1 MEDNIKGD
9 RLSLVQFGTEPYPN
23 DVLLNF
29 QNVYTSEKMMVV
41 ISKKEFYM
49 PSGTHSHSDYEFY
62 FPFVEG
68 QPHIFGSKTIVLN
81 KNRVVPINPFLAH
94 GLAREVPRFSAMDIM
109 MNKDYV
115 EDLSMSVFGHRQIE
129 FECNEYK
136 VSPELENLIRLFID
150 ESKHVQSGTS
160 FAQQCLAMLIVI
172 NFFRCFR
179 SNRSFPPVE
188 RNYRESEGIKR
199 VIEYMNDEHCSD
211 YSFKVNGRP
220 INYLTITHYGYEP
233 DFAPAGHTL
242 ITCSI
247 NQFHADYDAWNAL
260 AEDPSAYSRE
270 KTRIGKEVIAGIEK
284 RFPQMSGKL
293 NLLDVATP
301 KTFERY
307 CNAYRGAFMPFL
319 PTIKGK
325 MMAHTGRIKGLENI
339 FLSGQW
345 LQPPGGLPVA
355 LITGKDTIMRL
366 CKMKNK
372 LFVY

>member
-1 MEDNIKGD
+1 MKDNIKGD

-29 QNVYTSEKMMVV
+29 QNVYTSEKMMIV

-49 PSGTHSHSDYEFY
+49 PSGTHFHSDYEFY

-179 SNRSFPPVE
+179 SNRSFPLVE
-188 RNYRESEGIKR
+188 RNYRENEGIKR

-211 YSFKVNGRP
+211 YSLDEAASLANISRYHFIRVFKAFTGKTP
-220 INYLTITHYGYEP
+220 YNYMMDI
-233 DFAPAGHTL
+233 
-242 ITCSI
+242 
-247 NQFHADYDAWNAL
+247 
-260 AEDPSAYSRE
+260 
-270 KTRIGKEVIAGIEK
+270 KIEK
-284 RFPQMSGKL
+284 AKKMLKCTPDNITSIAAALGFSSPAHFNSVFKRKTGVSPQK
-293 NLLDVATP
+293 
-301 KTFERY
+301 
-307 CNAYRGAFMPFL
+307 YR
-319 PTIKGK
+319 K
-325 MMAHTGRIKGLENI
+325 EC
-339 FLSGQW
+339 LS
-345 LQPPGGLPVA
+345 
-355 LITGKDTIMRL
+355 
-366 CKMKNK
+366 
-372 LFVY
+372 